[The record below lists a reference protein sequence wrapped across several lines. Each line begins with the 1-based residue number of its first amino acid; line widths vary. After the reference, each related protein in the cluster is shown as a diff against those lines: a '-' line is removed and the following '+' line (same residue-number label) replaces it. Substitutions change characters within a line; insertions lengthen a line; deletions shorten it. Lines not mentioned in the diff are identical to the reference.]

1 MFIQPDLKVIIP
13 TETHMINDKEIEAV
27 KAAITV
33 YVAKG
38 DRINAAIAAITA
50 LDAIRPV
57 NQEMLEALKQTYAYL
72 WENKYPSVTT
82 DISNDKAQALEWKKQ
97 QGVK

>member
-1 MFIQPDLKVIIP
+1 M
-13 TETHMINDKEIEAV
+13 TNDKEIER
-27 KAAITV
+27 KAFEKWARDEGYCLAIYPYTPCIS
-33 YVAKG
+33 YKDDDTA
-38 DRINAAIAAITA
+38 NAWAIWQAA